1 MRVVHAVPDVYPD
14 AMVADIDLPA
24 YFARIGYTGPSEPS
38 LAVLR
43 ELNARHVAHIAFE
56 TLDPF
61 LGRPVD
67 LDPATLQAKLVR
79 SRRGGYCQEHN
90 ALFHDV
96 LNALGFS
103 VVALGGRVVSAFK
116 GQPAPLTHRLT
127 LVGLPEGNFIADV
140 GLGGRSPTAPLRLE
154 LGLEQNTPHGTYRV
168 AREGEVFELQ
178 VQTRDRWDDMY
189 HFTLAPQTRV
199 DFEVANWFTST
210 HPRSLF
216 TQNLVVCRVV
226 GETRVNLRNSNLAV
240 RHPDGHFE
248 QCTLADASELAKLLE
263 EVMNL
268 ALPAPA
274 EVIWAKALKQTLAP

>member
-1 MRVVHAVPDVYPD
+1 MD
-14 AMVADIDLPA
+14 ADIDLPA

-38 LAVLR
+38 FAVLR
-43 ELNARHVAHIAFE
+43 ELNARHVAQIAFE

-67 LDPATLQAKLVR
+67 LDPAALQAKLVR
-79 SRRGGYCQEHN
+79 SQRGGYCQEHN

-103 VVALGGRVVSAFK
+103 VAALGGRVVWAFK

-127 LVGLPEGNFIADV
+127 LVELPEGNFIADV
-140 GLGGRSPTAPLRLE
+140 GFGQSPTAPLRLE
-154 LGLEQNTPHGTYRV
+154 PGLEQITSHGAYRI
-168 AREGEVFELQ
+168 AREGEVFGLQ
-178 VQTRDRWDDMY
+178 LRLDDGWETMY
-189 HFTLAPQTRV
+189 QFTLAAQTRV

-216 TQNLVVCRVV
+216 TQNLIVCRVV
-226 GETRVNLRNSNLAV
+226 GETRVNLSNSNLSV
-240 RHPDGHFE
+240 RHPDGHVE
-248 QCTLADASELAKLLE
+248 RRVLANADELEKLLE
-263 EVMNL
+263 QVMNL

-274 EVIWAKALKQTLAP
+274 EVIWAKLPKQPRPS